1 MYPVLEFLGGVICAV
16 VGGELFLRGV
26 LGVSGWLRI
35 PKAVTAATLA
45 AFATSSPEI
54 SVAINSAI
62 AGEPQ
67 IALGDALGSNVV
79 NIGLVLGV
87 LIVMGPISFIWALY
101 RREFVTALSAPV
113 ILCLLLADG
122 DFSRTDAIICLA
134 VFCGWFFWVLRD
146 ALQARDGIEATST
159 GRQALIAVVFGVI
172 GLFTL
177 VLSGKLIVAGGT
189 ALGEMLGVSPFL
201 IGVTIVAFG
210 TSSPEL
216 ATAVV
221 SKLRGHDEVGI
232 GTVLGSNVFNCLFII
247 GLAGAIHPF
256 PQSVVAVLPSV
267 IFGILTVLALV
278 PIKGA
283 VLGRNRGLLLLALY
297 AGSIIAA
304 WWFGTEP

>member
-1 MYPVLEFLGGVICAV
+1 MYPLLEFLGGVICAV

-54 SVAINSAI
+54 SVAVNSAI

-79 NIGLVLGV
+79 NIGLVLGL
-87 LIVMGPISFIWALY
+87 LIIMGPISFVWALY
-101 RREFVTALSAPV
+101 KREFVTALAAPI
-113 ILCLLLADG
+113 ILCMMLADG
-122 DFSRTDAIICLA
+122 DFSRSDAVMCLA
-134 VFCGWFFWVLRD
+134 VFFVWFLWVLRD

-159 GRQALIAVVFGVI
+159 ARQALMAAVFGVI
-172 GLFTL
+172 GLLTL
-177 VLSGKLIVAGGT
+177 VMAGKLIVAGGT
-189 ALGEMLGVSPFL
+189 TLGEMLGVSPFL

-247 GLAGAIHPF
+247 GLAGAIHPYS
-256 PQSVVAVLPSV
+256 QSVATVLPSV
-267 IFGILTVLALV
+267 IFGILTVLALL
-278 PIKGA
+278 PIQSSI
-283 VLGRNRGLLLLALY
+283 LGTTRGLLLLALY
-297 AGSIIAA
+297 VGYIVAA
-304 WWFGTEP
+304 WWFGTTP

>member
-101 RREFVTALSAPV
+101 RREFMTALAAPV

-122 DFSRTDAIICLA
+122 DFSRMDAIICLA

-159 GRQALIAVVFGVI
+159 GRQALIAVVFGVV

-256 PQSVVAVLPSV
+256 TQSVVAVLPSV

-283 VLGRNRGLLLLALY
+283 VLGRNRGLVLLALY

-304 WWFGTEP
+304 WWFGTAP

>member
-101 RREFVTALSAPV
+101 RREFMTALAAPV
-113 ILCLLLADG
+113 ILCLLRADG
-122 DFSRTDAIICLA
+122 DFSRMDAIICLA

-159 GRQALIAVVFGVI
+159 GRQALIAVVFGVV

-256 PQSVVAVLPSV
+256 TQSVVAVLPSV

-283 VLGRNRGLLLLALY
+283 VLGRNRGLVLLALY

-304 WWFGTEP
+304 WWFGTAP

>member
-101 RREFVTALSAPV
+101 KREFVTALAAPV

-122 DFSRTDAIICLA
+122 TFSRTDAIICLA

-172 GLFTL
+172 GLITL

-256 PQSVVAVLPSV
+256 PQSVAAVLPSV
-267 IFGILTVLALV
+267 IFGILTVLALM
-278 PIKGA
+278 PFKGA
-283 VLGRNRGLLLLALY
+283 MLGRNRGLLLLALY
-297 AGSIIAA
+297 ASSIVAA